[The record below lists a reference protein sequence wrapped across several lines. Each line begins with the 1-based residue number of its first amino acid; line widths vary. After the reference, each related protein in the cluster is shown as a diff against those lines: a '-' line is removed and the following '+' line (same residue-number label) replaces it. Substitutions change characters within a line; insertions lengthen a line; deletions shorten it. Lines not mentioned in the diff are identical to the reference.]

1 MAEKWHVS
9 KAISLSH
16 IATTGVLILSAI
28 VYITG
33 IEKDVAVLQNQQVTV
48 QAQINSMQDDNKEMF
63 QRIDDKLDKMIDI
76 IHSYQTDYSGRE

>member
-33 IEKDVAVLQNQQVTV
+33 IEKDVAVLQSQQANV
-48 QAQINSMQDDNKEMF
+48 QAQIIQMQNDNKEMF

-76 IHSYQTDYSGRE
+76 IHTYKE

>member
-1 MAEKWHVS
+1 MSEKWHVS

-33 IEKDVAVLQNQQVTV
+33 IEKDVAVLQSQQANV
-48 QAQINSMQDDNKEMF
+48 QAQIIQMQNDNKEMF

-76 IHSYQTDYSGRE
+76 IHNYKE

>member
-1 MAEKWHVS
+1 MSEKWHVS

-33 IEKDVAVLQNQQVTV
+33 IEKDVAVLQSQQANV
-48 QAQINSMQDDNKEMF
+48 QAQIIQMQNDNKEMF

-76 IHSYQTDYSGRE
+76 IHSYQIDYSGRE

>member
-1 MAEKWHVS
+1 MAQEKWHVS

-33 IEKDVAVLQNQQVTV
+33 IEKDVAVLQAQQAHIQEQVV
-48 QAQINSMQDDNKEMF
+48 QMQNDNKEMF
-63 QRIDDKLDKMIDI
+63 NRIDEKLDKMIEI
-76 IHSYQTDYSGRE
+76 IHQYQTTRYE

>member
-1 MAEKWHVS
+1 MSEKWHVS

-33 IEKDVAVLQNQQVTV
+33 IEKDVAVLQSQQANV
-48 QAQINSMQDDNKEMF
+48 QAQIIQMQNDNKEMF

-76 IHSYQTDYSGRE
+76 IHTYKE

>member
-28 VYITG
+28 IYITG
-33 IEKDVAVLQNQQVTV
+33 IEKDVAVLQNQQATV

>member
-33 IEKDVAVLQNQQVTV
+33 IEKDVAVLQSQQSTV
-48 QAQINSMQDDNKEMF
+48 QSQINSMQDDNKEMF

>member
-33 IEKDVAVLQNQQVTV
+33 IEKDVAVLQSQQANV
-48 QAQINSMQDDNKEMF
+48 QAQIIQMQNDNKEMF

-76 IHSYQTDYSGRE
+76 IHSYKE

>member
-1 MAEKWHVS
+1 MTEKWHVS

-16 IATTGVLILSAI
+16 IATTAVLILSAI

-33 IEKDVAVLQNQQVTV
+33 IEKDVAVLQSQQATL
-48 QAQINSMQDDNKEMF
+48 QIQMNKSIEDNKEMF

-76 IHSYQTDYSGRE
+76 IHNYSD